1 MVDPSKR
8 RQTKPQNKPWQQ
20 APKVKTDLHA
30 SRADAGA
37 DRRPRK
43 PGLPEGRGLSR
54 AGDTAKDDD
63 LIHPKDRRQVR

>member
-8 RQTKPQNKPWQQ
+8 RQTKPQNKPWDEM
-20 APKVKTDLHA
+20 PKIKTDLHA

-37 DRRPRK
+37 DNRARK
-43 PGLPEGRGLSR
+43 PSTPEERGLSK